1 MHTYRFYVLP
11 EDLNNAPVRI
21 TGPDAHH
28 ATNVLRLKKGQGIVL
43 FDGERFEYS
52 AEIASIKRGEFTIGN
67 IQKVREAEFYRPRIN
82 LFAAL
87 LPKFDF
93 IVEKATELGV
103 SEVHP
108 VITERTQIKIKS
120 GSTSKKIER
129 WMKVAIAA
137 CMQSGRIKLPELYEP
152 TGLADALKIKRSA
165 KNRLLASLE
174 KDAQPIYDVLS
185 KADEGPE
192 SVDIFIG
199 PPADFTD
206 EETAAAK
213 RAGLVPIS
221 IIRDVLRSETAAI
234 SALAIVSSFFYSR
247 SSNR

>member
-1 MHTYRFYVLP
+1 MPP
-11 EDLNNAPVRI
+11 EDINNAPVKI

-43 FDGERFEYS
+43 FDGERYEYS
-52 AEIASIKRGEFTIGN
+52 AEITSVKRSEFTVGN

-87 LPKFDF
+87 IPKFDF

-103 SEVHP
+103 SEIHP
-108 VITERTQIKIKS
+108 VITERTQIRIKS
-120 GSTSKKIER
+120 GSNSRRIER

-137 CMQSGRIKLPELYEP
+137 CMQSGRIKLPELYGPAE
-152 TGLADALKIKRSA
+152 LADTLKTDRSA

-185 KADEGPE
+185 KADEGLE

-199 PPADFTD
+199 PPADFTN
-206 EETAAAK
+206 EEYTAGK
-213 RAGLVPIS
+213 KAGLVPVTIT
-221 IIRDVLRSETAAI
+221 RDVLKSETAAI